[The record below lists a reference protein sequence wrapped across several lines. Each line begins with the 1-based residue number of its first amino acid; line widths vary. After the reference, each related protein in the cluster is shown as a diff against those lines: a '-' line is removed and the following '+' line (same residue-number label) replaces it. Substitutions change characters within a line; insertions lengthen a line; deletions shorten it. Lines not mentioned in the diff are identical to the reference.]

1 MSFIDIMKVALPIA
15 TTILGSEDGM
25 TNPLKQENP
34 YLSTLKSGIKILDE
48 VTRECDMERQQAPAV
63 PTTSQNIEYN
73 QYRVATPVQPVE
85 SVQIPQVVQYVPP
98 VTKPV
103 VEEKKYAWDVTHG
116 YRQL

>member
-25 TNPLKQENP
+25 TNPIKQENP

-48 VTRECDMERQQAPAV
+48 VTRECDMERQQRPAV
-63 PTTSQNIEYN
+63 PTTSQNIVYD
-73 QYRVATPVQPVE
+73 QYRTTTPMQQVE
-85 SVQIPQVVQYVPP
+85 PVQIPQTIQYIPP
-98 VTKPV
+98 VTQPAK
-103 VEEKKYAWDVTHG
+103 EEKKYAWDVTHG